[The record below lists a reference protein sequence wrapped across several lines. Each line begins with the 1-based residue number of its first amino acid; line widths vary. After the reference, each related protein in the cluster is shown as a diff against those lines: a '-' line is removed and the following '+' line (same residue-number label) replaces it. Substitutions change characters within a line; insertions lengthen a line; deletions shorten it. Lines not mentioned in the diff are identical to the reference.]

1 MSALSIQPTFPIFT
15 ETDGLPLENG
25 YIWIGA
31 ANLDPQGNPINVYW
45 DAALTIQAAQ
55 PIRTL
60 NGYPS
65 RSGTPARIYVNSDY
79 SIRVQNSKG
88 SLVYSAPEA
97 TERYGNI
104 INATDIAY
112 DPPFTSAVQT
122 SVALKLS
129 EWVSVKDFGA
139 VGNGVANDTTAFLNA
154 FATGKAVYAPAG
166 TYLTDIQTMPSNS
179 YLFGDGASTII
190 KPLTPD
196 VRSAL
201 GTLPAANQFISNVT
215 LRDIKLLGAVAGS
228 GFSEQKHLAAFNG
241 VRNLLV
247 ERCIFEGF
255 RGDGLY
261 IGTGNGDG
269 LERHN
274 ENVIVKDCVFDGVN
288 NDNRQGISIIDI
300 DGMLIE
306 GNRFQNCTRANM
318 PGAIDFEPD
327 TETYRI
333 VRNVSVVNNNFY
345 NVGGNVGVIAFFFVT
360 PETWVNAPCN
370 FVVDGNTFENCDNT
384 PLFAGLSIVTGTA
397 DDLEDQNFVFSNNL
411 ARNCSRWAVQFFDTK
426 NLKLVNNTFYKI
438 TNQARLAGGTSTNID
453 MLVSGNS
460 FIECGYST
468 GTGFSVFNA
477 QRLTIE
483 NNLFKDCGAGAG
495 AAALAFDTGTSSYV
509 SIINNVITSP
519 QTITQIAIQKEAGHT
534 FTPSTN
540 QFFGN
545 TLTVSGN
552 FFQSTYNDT
561 LETTYTPVVSGA
573 TTEGV
578 GTYTNREGR
587 WRRLGNQ
594 VFFRTEVTCSSHT
607 GSGLMQISLPTS
619 TAAAPS
625 GLWTAVSLVATGV
638 ASTGGHIGLINP
650 DPLVGGFD
658 VVRAYQ
664 STTGTLAQIVIPAG
678 AFTVYVAGVY
688 SIQ

>member
-15 ETDGLPLENG
+15 GTDGLPLENG
-25 YIWIGA
+25 YIWIGEA
-31 ANLDPQGNPINVYW
+31 SLDPQGNPITVYW
-45 DAALTIQAAQ
+45 DAALTIAAAQ

-60 NGYPS
+60 AGYPS
-65 RSGTPARIYVNSDY
+65 RSGTPARVYVNSDY
-79 SIRVQNSKG
+79 SIRVQDKNAST
-88 SLVYSAPEA
+88 VYSAPQA

-104 INATDIAY
+104 INAAGVVY
-112 DPPFTSAVQT
+112 DPPFTGAVQT
-122 SVALKLS
+122 NVEAKLAQI
-129 EWVSVKDFGA
+129 VSVKDFGA
-139 VGNGVANDTTAFLNA
+139 VGDGVADDTAAFLNA

-179 YLFGDGASTII
+179 YLFGDGASTVI

-215 LRDIKLLGAVAGS
+215 LRDIKLLGDVAGS
-228 GFSEQKHLAAFNG
+228 GFNEQKHLAAFNG

-247 ERCIFEGF
+247 ERCIFEGY

-269 LERHN
+269 FERHN
-274 ENVIVKDCVFDGVN
+274 ENVIVRDCVFDGVN
-288 NDNRQGISIIDI
+288 NDNRQAISIIDI
-300 DGMLIE
+300 DGMLID
-306 GNRFQNCTRANM
+306 GNRFQNSTRSNM

-327 TETYRI
+327 TETYR
-333 VRNVSVVNNNFY
+333 VVKNVTVTNNDFY
-345 NVGGNVGVIAFFFVT
+345 NIGGNVGVVSFFFVT
-360 PETWVNAPCN
+360 PETWVTAPCN
-370 FVVDGNTFENCDNT
+370 FLVDNNTFEDCNNT
-384 PLFAGLSIVTGTA
+384 PLFAGLSIATGTA

-411 ARNCSRWAVQFFDTK
+411 ARNCARFAVQFFNTK
-426 NLKLVNNTFYKI
+426 NLKLVNNTLYKI
-438 TNQARLAGGTSTNID
+438 TNAARFAGDAATNID

-460 FIECGYST
+460 FIECGYLT
-468 GTGFSVFNA
+468 GSGFNVFNA
-477 QRLTIE
+477 ERLTIE
-483 NNLFKDCGAGAG
+483 NNLFKDCGTGAG
-495 AAALAFDTGTSSYV
+495 AAALDFDTGTSSYV
-509 SIINNVITSP
+509 SIVNNVITSP
-519 QTITQIAIQKEAGHT
+519 QGITTQAIQKQAGHT
-534 FTPSTN
+534 FTSSTN

-545 TLTVSGN
+545 TLTIGGN

-578 GTYTNREGR
+578 GTYTNQTGR
-587 WRRLGNQ
+587 WRQIGNQ
-594 VFFRTEVTCSSHT
+594 IFFRAEVTCSSHT

-625 GLWTAVSLVATGV
+625 GLWTAVSLAVTGV
-638 ASTGGHIGLINP
+638 ASTGGQIGLINP
-650 DPLVGGFD
+650 DPVVGGFD

-664 STTGTLAQIVIPAG
+664 SATGTLAQIVIPGG
-678 AFTVYVAGVY
+678 AFTVYVSGVY
-688 SIQ
+688 SVQ